1 MPSTARLL
9 TELVL
14 ARHFAT
20 ASFDSFRP
28 DPAHPVTLHP
38 SRYGALLG
46 GRGTDGL
53 FTDAMLRGGYRKT
66 YLRPRL
72 AGSSRPRR
80 RRPRAASRGRGSRR
94 PRAAALSLPGGR
106 TTSCSRG

>member
-20 ASFDSFRP
+20 ASFDSFGP

-66 YLRPRL
+66 YFRALSRL
-72 AGSSRPRR
+72 AAPAVQG
-80 RRPRAASRGRGSRR
+80 AE
-94 PRAAALSLPGGR
+94 L
-106 TTSCSRG
+106 TN